1 MPNII
6 FQFCFI
12 VLPVNARWF
21 CVKERACQLLYN
33 RGATRASSINYRI
46 YFIFAANGLRKTL
59 SYLWRILHLYT
70 SSISCF
76 LSYSCNISC
85 ACTIS
90 HPVSAAI
97 SSTIISSLRLCRRP
111 LRIIPSARPSRRPSI
126 RPSRRPSARPSR
138 LASISYAFHVIY
150 STFPHRTLL
159 FQYPY
164 SLSPLYTPVKKKQ
177 RYFIQE
183 YSYFSFCSSSLERT
197 NLDCFGK
204 FLQKGT
210 PGKRMCLPWRRP
222 FQNAK
227 NP

>member
-1 MPNII
+1 MANPPPLYKFHLLLFII
-6 FQFCFI
+6 FLQYLLCLHYLTSCFRRYI
-12 VLPVNARWF
+12 LHDHFITQTMPAPASNYS
-21 CVKERACQLLYN
+21 L
-33 RGATRASSINYRI
+33 GSSI
-46 YFIFAANGLRKTL
+46 
-59 SYLWRILHLYT
+59 
-70 SSISCF
+70 
-76 LSYSCNISC
+76 
-85 ACTIS
+85 
-90 HPVSAAI
+90 
-97 SSTIISSLRLCRRP
+97 
-111 LRIIPSARPSRRPSI
+111 
-126 RPSRRPSARPSR
+126 RPSR